1 MILALIIVGWLI
13 CGFIAR
19 CLALGRYTEK
29 FPDQDHHDIEP
40 WALFCGLSALIV
52 ELYRYPYRWRLQHL
66 SKEQRWEIFQGMY
79 PNLSREF
86 FEKDER

>member
-1 MILALIIVGWLI
+1 
-13 CGFIAR
+13 
-19 CLALGRYTEK
+19 
-29 FPDQDHHDIEP
+29 
-40 WALFCGLSALIV
+40 
-52 ELYRYPYRWRLQHL
+52 LQHL